1 MRFEIDER
9 QPIYRQITDALI
21 RQIARGDWPPGG
33 RLPSIREVAETA
45 RVNPNTVAR
54 AFQELERTGLVET
67 RRGEGTFVT
76 NDTQA
81 IKACREKTAR
91 EIWADFLVKI
101 RELGFTNEEVQ
112 RLVAELKEGKEK

>member
-9 QPIYRQITDALI
+9 QPIYRQIVEALI
-21 RQIARGDWPPGG
+21 RQIACGEWPPGG
-33 RLPSIREVAETA
+33 KLPSIREVAAAA

-54 AFQELERTGLVET
+54 AFQELERTGLAET

-76 NDTQA
+76 TDTEA

-91 EIWADFLVKI
+91 EIWTDFLRKM
-101 RELGFTNEEVQ
+101 RELGFTNEEVR
-112 RLVAELKEGKEK
+112 RLAAELKEE